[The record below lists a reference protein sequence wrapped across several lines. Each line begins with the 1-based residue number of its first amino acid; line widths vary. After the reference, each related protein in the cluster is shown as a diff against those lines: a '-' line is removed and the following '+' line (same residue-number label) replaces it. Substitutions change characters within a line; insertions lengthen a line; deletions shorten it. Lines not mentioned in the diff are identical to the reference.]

1 MDLLYCL
8 DRKKAK
14 NTLPGNSN
22 LFEWTWPG
30 EGSME
35 GYILGREVPNI
46 GEWTKFSPAQITN
59 LQKKN
64 IELPKPTVS
73 AHTVP
78 KNQWIIAMPNTS
90 GNKIFI
96 LLPSPS
102 SAFTLSSYSLF
113 YYIHHHPPL
122 PYYPIPY
129 LYLITVLFSI

>member
-1 MDLLYCL
+1 
-8 DRKKAK
+8 
-14 NTLPGNSN
+14 
-22 LFEWTWPG
+22 
-30 EGSME
+30 ME

-102 SAFTLSSYSLF
+102 STFTLSSYSLF
-113 YYIHHHPPL
+113 YYLHHHSPL
-122 PYYPIPY
+122 PYHSIPYSVTFIIIRLYPII
-129 LYLITVLFSI
+129 LFLIYI